1 MNIEKW
7 TAKMQEAI
15 QKAITMASEM
25 GHQVVDVEHFLLA
38 LLEDNAGILYRVLSK
53 ANVNIADLQNKL
65 NVRLQGKPIVSN
77 VDINSIRIS
86 YDLNQLLSLADKQMH
101 NFKDEYLSVEHLIM
115 ALFELNSSWL
125 KEILNGYNLNKKN
138 VKKIIDEIAKT
149 NEVDLIDAT
158 QVTEKELSCYDLI
171 GFASGVYYGKFH
183 QSVLKFASVNL
194 IENKNVFLMCILGD
208 RFLHA

>member
-101 NFKDEYLSVEHLIM
+101 NFKDEYLSE
-115 ALFELNSSWL
+115 EKC
-125 KEILNGYNLNKKN
+125 KENY
-138 VKKIIDEIAKT
+138 
-149 NEVDLIDAT
+149 
-158 QVTEKELSCYDLI
+158 
-171 GFASGVYYGKFH
+171 
-183 QSVLKFASVNL
+183 
-194 IENKNVFLMCILGD
+194 
-208 RFLHA
+208 

>member
-125 KEILNGYNLNKKN
+125 KAVSYTHLDVYKRQKQVFVKLQFLLMMLEMLVEI
-138 VKKIIDEIAKT
+138 T
-149 NEVDLIDAT
+149 T
-158 QVTEKELSCYDLI
+158 
-171 GFASGVYYGKFH
+171 
-183 QSVLKFASVNL
+183 LKL
-194 IENKNVFLMCILGD
+194 
-208 RFLHA
+208 

>member
-15 QKAITMASEM
+15 QKAIAMASEM

-86 YDLNQLLSLADKQMH
+86 
-101 NFKDEYLSVEHLIM
+101 
-115 ALFELNSSWL
+115 
-125 KEILNGYNLNKKN
+125 
-138 VKKIIDEIAKT
+138 
-149 NEVDLIDAT
+149 
-158 QVTEKELSCYDLI
+158 
-171 GFASGVYYGKFH
+171 
-183 QSVLKFASVNL
+183 
-194 IENKNVFLMCILGD
+194 
-208 RFLHA
+208 

>member
-86 YDLNQLLSLADKQMH
+86 YDLNQLSEIPRFNEACAGFLPVLSPIKAEPPRIFRCNAGFLPIWGESWRSAV
-101 NFKDEYLSVEHLIM
+101 LSISGD
-115 ALFELNSSWL
+115 ASFTASRSSR
-125 KEILNGYNLNKKN
+125 
-138 VKKIIDEIAKT
+138 
-149 NEVDLIDAT
+149 
-158 QVTEKELSCYDLI
+158 
-171 GFASGVYYGKFH
+171 SGRLRLCWPTGPAVSG
-183 QSVLKFASVNL
+183 
-194 IENKNVFLMCILGD
+194 LGA
-208 RFLHA
+208 RGRRSRRRPA